1 MKHLEL
7 VRIKIEDFRGTKFLK
22 LQLDGKDTIVRGANG
37 TGKTTILDAYL
48 WCLTGK
54 DSQGRTDCE
63 IKRREAGE
71 TLPKVDA
78 SVTVVLRVD
87 GEVWTLKRTLHEKW
101 QKPRGTTEEQ
111 FKGNETLTEVNGVP
125 TSVTEYSQQVGALI
139 PYDRIITLAM
149 AGYFFTLPWQDMRT
163 QLIEM
168 TGVSREEIERAVVA
182 SDARFAKLTGKLT
195 GKTLEGYRREILAS
209 KRKTRTELE
218 GIQPR
223 IDQTEKLKPEEG
235 DKTTLLGERAKVEY
249 KLTKLRAS
257 ERSRL
262 DSYQA
267 HLDERKTLL
276 ARISDLELEQQQIV
290 RKAEEERANS
300 QKQIANSQDEQYT
313 AVVKELSTWEQS
325 LLRHQEDLNTIR
337 EGRDQAIQRL
347 DRINESVENLRLTY
361 SRTASEQYDGSEL
374 CPTCHQPLPEER
386 QEEARQRWHK
396 ERTAR
401 LERIARDGKE
411 SKALADS
418 QKADIA
424 RLTKRI
430 EEQEASV
437 QEATKQILALKSQ
450 RNKLESARQA
460 AEAVRQEQ
468 IAKLQAEPL
477 TLPARHEEI
486 ATEIKEA
493 QAKLEEL
500 AGRTEDEEDEA
511 TKAEIAKQEEAMAKI
526 QKQIDDCDR
535 RDELDKEIKRLHSV
549 GRNLAQ
555 TLADLEAME
564 QVITDYSQALV
575 QAYEGR
581 IGDLFPTLRFALFD
595 YTQAGDR
602 YETCIPLIGDAHYDT
617 ANTASR
623 INAGIELH
631 NALAQHLGLTA
642 PLIVDNRESV
652 TELTAHSGQVI
663 SLMVDPTAKELT
675 TASK

>member
-1 MKHLEL
+1 MKQIEL
-7 VRIKIEDFRGTKFLK
+7 TSIKIEDFRGTKSLE

-63 IKRREAGE
+63 IKRREEGE

-87 GEVWTLKRTLHEKW
+87 GEAWTLKRTLHEKW
-101 QKPRGTTEEQ
+101 QKPRGNTEEQ
-111 FKGNETLTEVNGVP
+111 FKGNETLAEVNGVP
-125 TSVTEYSQQVGALI
+125 MSVTEYSQQVGALI
-139 PYDRIITLAM
+139 PYDRIITLTM
-149 AGYFFTLPWQDMRT
+149 AGYFFTQPWQDMRT

-168 TGVSREEIERAVVA
+168 TGVSREEIEQAVVA
-182 SDARFAKLTGKLT
+182 SDARFAKLTDKLT

-209 KRKTRTELE
+209 KRKTRTELD

-235 DKTTLLGERAKVEY
+235 DKTALLGERAKVEY
-249 KLTKLRAS
+249 KLTKLRTS
-257 ERSRL
+257 ERSRI

-290 RKAEEERANS
+290 RKAEEERADKARKATS
-300 QKQIANSQDEQYT
+300 ETDEQYT
-313 AVVKELSTWEQS
+313 AVVKEIATWKQS
-325 LLRHQEDLNTIR
+325 LSRHQDDLNATKERRDNISDLYAR
-337 EGRDQAIQRL
+337 SLEGVD
-347 DRINESVENLRLTY
+347 SLRLAY
-361 SRTASEQYDGSEL
+361 SRTASEQYDGTEL

-396 ERTAR
+396 ERTER

-411 SKALADS
+411 SKELADS
-418 QKADIA
+418 QKEEIA
-424 RLTKRI
+424 RLVKRT
-430 EEQEASV
+430 EELETNI

-450 RNKLESARQA
+450 RDKLE
-460 AEAVRQEQ
+460 AERAKIQEQ
-468 IAKLQAEPL
+468 TAKSQPETLV
-477 TLPARHEEI
+477 LPARHEEI

-500 AGRTEDEEDEA
+500 VGRTEDEEDEA
-511 TKAEIAKQEEAMAKI
+511 TKAQIAKQEEEMAKI

-549 GRNLAQ
+549 GRDLAQ

-631 NALAQHLGLTA
+631 NALAKHLGLTA

>member
-1 MKHLEL
+1 MKQIEL
-7 VRIKIEDFRGTKFLK
+7 ISIKIEDFRGTKSLE

-63 IKRREAGE
+63 IKRREDGE

-78 SVTVVLRVD
+78 SVTVVLRAD
-87 GEVWTLKRTLHEKW
+87 GEAWTLKRTLHEKW

-125 TSVTEYSQQVGALI
+125 MSITEYSQQVGALI
-139 PYDRIITLAM
+139 PYDRIIALTM
-149 AGYFFTLPWQDMRT
+149 AGYFFTQPWQDMRT

-182 SDARFAKLTGKLT
+182 SDARFVKLMDKLT
-195 GKTLEGYRREILAS
+195 GKTLEGYRREILSS
-209 KRKTRTELE
+209 KRKTRTELD

-235 DKTTLLGERAKVEY
+235 DKTALLGERAKVEY
-249 KLTKLRAS
+249 QLTKLRAS

-267 HLDERKTLL
+267 HLNERKALL

-290 RKAEEERANS
+290 RKAEAERADKARKATS
-300 QKQIANSQDEQYT
+300 ETDEQYN
-313 AVVKELSTWEQS
+313 ALLKEIATWKQS
-325 LLRHQEDLNTIR
+325 LSRHQDDLDTIR
-337 EGRDQAIQRL
+337 DGRDQAIQRL
-347 DRINESVENLRLTY
+347 DRTNESVENLRLAYT
-361 SRTASEQYDGSEL
+361 RTASEQYDGTEL

-396 ERTAR
+396 ERTER

-411 SKALADS
+411 SKELADS

-424 RLTKRI
+424 LLVKRI
-430 EEQEASV
+430 EELEASI

-450 RNKLESARQA
+450 RDKLESARRE

-477 TLPARHEEI
+477 LLPNRYHDI

-500 AGRTEDEEDEA
+500 AGRTEEQEDEA
-511 TKAEIAKQEEAMAKI
+511 TKAQIAQQEEEMAKI
-526 QKQIDDCDR
+526 QKLIDDCDR
-535 RDELDKEIKRLHSV
+535 RDELDKEIKRLHEV
-549 GRNLAQ
+549 GRTLAQ

-631 NALAQHLGLTA
+631 NALAKHLGLTA

>member
-1 MKHLEL
+1 MKQIEL
-7 VRIKIEDFRGTKFLK
+7 TSIKIEDFRGTKSLE

-63 IKRREAGE
+63 IKRREDGE

-87 GEVWTLKRTLHEKW
+87 GEPWTLRRTLHEKW

-111 FKGNETLTEVNGVP
+111 FKGNETLAEVNGVP
-125 TSVTEYSQQVGALI
+125 MSVTEYSQQVGALI
-139 PYDRIITLAM
+139 PYDRIITLTM

-168 TGVSREEIERAVVA
+168 TGVSSEEIEQAVVA
-182 SDARFAKLTGKLT
+182 SDPRFAQLMDKLT

-209 KRKTRTELE
+209 KRKTRSELD

-235 DKTTLLGERAKVEY
+235 DKTALLGERAKVEY
-249 KLTKLRAS
+249 QLTKLRTS

-276 ARISDLELEQQQIV
+276 ARISDLELEQERIV
-290 RKAEEERANS
+290 RKAEEERANR
-300 QKQIANSQDEQYT
+300 QEQIANSQDEQYN
-313 AVVKELSTWEQS
+313 AVVKELATWEQS
-325 LLRHQEDLNTIR
+325 LSRHQDDLNATEERRDNIR
-337 EGRDQAIQRL
+337 DLYARSLEGVD
-347 DRINESVENLRLTY
+347 SLRLAY
-361 SRTASEQYDGSEL
+361 SRTATEQYDGTEL

-386 QEEARQRWHK
+386 QEEARQRWHQ

-418 QKADIA
+418 QKAEIA
-424 RLTKRI
+424 RLTKRT
-430 EEQEASV
+430 EELEASI

-450 RNKLESARQA
+450 RDKLE
-460 AEAVRQEQ
+460 AERAKIQEQ
-468 IAKLQAEPL
+468 TSDSQPEPL
-477 TLPARHEEI
+477 VLPARHEEI

-511 TKAEIAKQEEAMAKI
+511 TKAEIAKQEEEMAKI

-549 GRNLAQ
+549 GRDLAQ

-581 IGDLFPTLRFALFD
+581 IGDLFPTLRFALLD

-652 TELTAHSGQVI
+652 TDLTAHSGQVI

>member
-1 MKHLEL
+1 M
-7 VRIKIEDFRGTKFLK
+7 
-22 LQLDGKDTIVRGANG
+22 
-37 TGKTTILDAYL
+37 
-48 WCLTGK
+48 
-54 DSQGRTDCE
+54 
-63 IKRREAGE
+63 
-71 TLPKVDA
+71 
-78 SVTVVLRVD
+78 
-87 GEVWTLKRTLHEKW
+87 
-101 QKPRGTTEEQ
+101 
-111 FKGNETLTEVNGVP
+111 
-125 TSVTEYSQQVGALI
+125 
-139 PYDRIITLAM
+139 
-149 AGYFFTLPWQDMRT
+149 
-163 QLIEM
+163 
-168 TGVSREEIERAVVA
+168 
-182 SDARFAKLTGKLT
+182 
-195 GKTLEGYRREILAS
+195 
-209 KRKTRTELE
+209 
-218 GIQPR
+218 
-223 IDQTEKLKPEEG
+223 
-235 DKTTLLGERAKVEY
+235 
-249 KLTKLRAS
+249 
-257 ERSRL
+257 
-262 DSYQA
+262 
-267 HLDERKTLL
+267 
-276 ARISDLELEQQQIV
+276 
-290 RKAEEERANS
+290 
-300 QKQIANSQDEQYT
+300 
-313 AVVKELSTWEQS
+313 
-325 LLRHQEDLNTIR
+325 
-337 EGRDQAIQRL
+337 
-347 DRINESVENLRLTY
+347 ENLRLAY
-361 SRTASEQYDGSEL
+361 SRTASEQYDGTEL

-396 ERTAR
+396 ERTER

-411 SKALADS
+411 SKELADS

-430 EEQEASV
+430 EEQEESV

-450 RNKLESARQA
+450 RNKLE
-460 AEAVRQEQ
+460 AERAKIQEQ
-468 IAKLQAEPL
+468 TAKSQPEPL
-477 TLPARHEEI
+477 VLPARHEEI

-500 AGRTEDEEDEA
+500 AGRTEEQEDEA
-511 TKAEIAKQEEAMAKI
+511 TKAQIAKQEDEMAKI

-549 GRNLAQ
+549 GRDLAQ

>member
-1 MKHLEL
+1 MKQIEL
-7 VRIKIEDFRGTKFLK
+7 TSIKIEDFRGTKSLE

-63 IKRREAGE
+63 IKRRKDGD

-87 GEVWTLKRTLHEKW
+87 GEAWTLRRTLHEKW

-125 TSVTEYSQQVGALI
+125 MSVTEYSQQVGALI
-139 PYDRIITLAM
+139 PYDRIITLTM

-168 TGVSREEIERAVVA
+168 TGVSSEEIEQAVVA
-182 SDARFAKLTGKLT
+182 SDARFEQLTDKLT

-209 KRKTRTELE
+209 KRKTRTELD

-235 DKTTLLGERAKVEY
+235 DKTALLGERAKVEY

-267 HLDERKTLL
+267 HLDERKRLL

-290 RKAEEERANS
+290 RKAEEERADKARKATS
-300 QKQIANSQDEQYT
+300 ETDEQYN
-313 AVVKELSTWEQS
+313 AVVKEIATWKQS
-325 LLRHQEDLNTIR
+325 LSRHQDDLNTIR

-347 DRINESVENLRLTY
+347 DRINESVENLRLAY
-361 SRTASEQYDGSEL
+361 SRTASEQYDGTEL
-374 CPTCHQPLPEER
+374 CPTCHQTLPEER

-396 ERTAR
+396 ERTER

-411 SKALADS
+411 SKELADS

-424 RLTKRI
+424 RLVKRI
-430 EEQEASV
+430 EELETSV

-450 RNKLESARQA
+450 RDKLE
-460 AEAVRQEQ
+460 AERAKIQEQ
-468 IAKLQAEPL
+468 TAKSQPEPL
-477 TLPARHEEI
+477 VLPARHEEI

-511 TKAEIAKQEEAMAKI
+511 TKAEIAKQEEEMAKI

-549 GRNLAQ
+549 GRDLAQ

-631 NALAQHLGLTA
+631 NAIAQHLGLTA

>member
-1 MKHLEL
+1 MKQIEL
-7 VRIKIEDFRGTKFLK
+7 TSIKLEDFRGTKSLE
-22 LQLDGKDTIVRGANG
+22 LQLDGKDTTVRGANG

-63 IKRREAGE
+63 IKRREEGE

-87 GEVWTLKRTLHEKW
+87 GEAWTLKRTLHEKW
-101 QKPRGTTEEQ
+101 QKPRGATEEQ

-139 PYDRIITLAM
+139 PYDRIITLTM
-149 AGYFFTLPWQDMRT
+149 AGYFFTQPWQDMRT

-168 TGVSREEIERAVVA
+168 TGVSREEIEQAVVA
-182 SDARFAKLTGKLT
+182 SDARFAKLLDKLT
-195 GKTLEGYRREILAS
+195 GKTFEGYRREILAS

-223 IDQTEKLKPEEG
+223 IDQTEKLKPEER
-235 DKTTLLGERAKVEY
+235 DKTALLGERAKVEY
-249 KLTKLRAS
+249 QLTKLRAS

-267 HLDERKTLL
+267 HLDERKRLL

-290 RKAEEERANS
+290 RKAEAERANS
-300 QKQIANSQDEQYT
+300 QKQIANSQDEQYN
-313 AVVKELSTWEQS
+313 ALLKEISKWKQS
-325 LLRHQEDLNTIR
+325 LLRNQDDLSATK
-337 EGRDQAIQRL
+337 EEQAQASQRL
-347 DRINESVENLRLTY
+347 DRINESVENLRLAYT
-361 SRTASEQYDGSEL
+361 RTASEQYDGTEL

-386 QEEARQRWHK
+386 QEEARQRWHQ

-418 QKADIA
+418 QKAEIA
-424 RLTKRI
+424 RLHKRI
-430 EEQEASV
+430 EELDANV
-437 QEATKQILALKSQ
+437 QEATKQVLAHDSQ
-450 RNKLESARQA
+450 RKKLESARQE

-477 TLPARHEEI
+477 LLPNRYHDI
-486 ATEIKEA
+486 DGEIKET

-500 AGRTEDEEDEA
+500 AGRTEEQEDEA
-511 TKAEIAKQEEAMAKI
+511 TKAEIAQQEEEMTKI

-549 GRNLAQ
+549 GRDLAQ
-555 TLADLEAME
+555 TLANLEAME

-581 IGDLFPTLRFALFD
+581 IGELFPTLRFALFD

-663 SLMVDPTAKELT
+663 SLMVDPTAKEL
-675 TASK
+675 AVSH

>member
-1 MKHLEL
+1 MKQIEL
-7 VRIKIEDFRGTKFLK
+7 TSIKLEDFRGTKSLE

-63 IKRREAGE
+63 IKRREDGE

-87 GEVWTLKRTLHEKW
+87 GEAWTLKRTLHEKW

-125 TSVTEYSQQVGALI
+125 TSVTEYSQQVGALM
-139 PYDRIITLAM
+139 PYDRIITLTM
-149 AGYFFTLPWQDMRT
+149 AGYFFTQPWQDMRT

-209 KRKTRTELE
+209 KRKTRTELD

-235 DKTTLLGERAKVEY
+235 DKTALLGERAKVEY

-313 AVVKELSTWEQS
+313 AVVKELATWEQS
-325 LLRHQEDLNTIR
+325 LSRHQDDLKATKERRDNISDLYAR
-337 EGRDQAIQRL
+337 SLEGVD
-347 DRINESVENLRLTY
+347 SLRLAY
-361 SRTASEQYDGSEL
+361 SRTATEQYDGTEL

-396 ERTAR
+396 ERTER

-411 SKALADS
+411 SKELADN
-418 QKADIA
+418 QKAEIA
-424 RLTKRI
+424 RLTKRT
-430 EEQEASV
+430 EELETDI
-437 QEATKQILALKSQ
+437 QEATKQVLALKSQ
-450 RNKLESARQA
+450 RDKLE
-460 AEAVRQEQ
+460 AERAKIQEQ
-468 IAKLQAEPL
+468 TSDSQPEPL
-477 TLPARHEEI
+477 VLPARHEEI

-511 TKAEIAKQEEAMAKI
+511 TKAEIAKQEEEMTKI

-549 GRNLAQ
+549 GRDLAQ

-675 TASK
+675 IATE

>member
-1 MKHLEL
+1 MKQIEL
-7 VRIKIEDFRGTKFLK
+7 TSIKLEDFRGTKSLE
-22 LQLDGKDTIVRGANG
+22 LQLDGKDTTVRGANG

-63 IKRREAGE
+63 IKRREEGE

-87 GEVWTLKRTLHEKW
+87 GEAWTLKRTLHEKW
-101 QKPRGTTEEQ
+101 QKPRGATEEQ

-139 PYDRIITLAM
+139 PYDRIITLTM
-149 AGYFFTLPWQDMRT
+149 AGYFFTQPWQDMRT

-168 TGVSREEIERAVVA
+168 TGVSREEIEQAVEA
-182 SDARFAKLTGKLT
+182 SDARFAKLLDKLT

-223 IDQTEKLKPEEG
+223 IDQTEKLKPEER
-235 DKTTLLGERAKVEY
+235 DKTALLGERAKVEY
-249 KLTKLRAS
+249 QLTKLRAS

-267 HLDERKTLL
+267 HLDERKRLL

-290 RKAEEERANS
+290 RKAEAERANS
-300 QKQIANSQDEQYT
+300 QKQIANSQDEQYN
-313 AVVKELSTWEQS
+313 ALLKEISKWKQS
-325 LLRHQEDLNTIR
+325 LLRNQDDLSATK
-337 EGRDQAIQRL
+337 EEQAQASQRL
-347 DRINESVENLRLTY
+347 DRINESVENLRLAYT
-361 SRTASEQYDGSEL
+361 RTASEQYDGTEL

-386 QEEARQRWHK
+386 QEEARQRWHQ

-418 QKADIA
+418 QKAEIA
-424 RLTKRI
+424 RLHKRI
-430 EEQEASV
+430 EELDANV
-437 QEATKQILALKSQ
+437 QEATKQVLAHDSQ
-450 RNKLESARQA
+450 RKKLESARQE

-477 TLPARHEEI
+477 LLPNRYHDI
-486 ATEIKEA
+486 DGEIKET

-500 AGRTEDEEDEA
+500 AGRTEEQEDEA
-511 TKAEIAKQEEAMAKI
+511 TKAEIAKQEEEMTKI
-526 QKQIDDCDR
+526 QKQIDNCDR

-549 GRNLAQ
+549 GRDLAQ

-581 IGDLFPTLRFALFD
+581 IGELFPTLRFALFD

-675 TASK
+675 IASE

>member
-1 MKHLEL
+1 MKQIEL
-7 VRIKIEDFRGTKFLK
+7 TSIKIEDFRGTKSLE

-63 IKRREAGE
+63 IKRREDGD

-87 GEVWTLKRTLHEKW
+87 GEPWTLRRTLHEKW

-125 TSVTEYSQQVGALI
+125 MSVTEYSQQVGALI
-139 PYDRIITLAM
+139 PYDRIITLTM
-149 AGYFFTLPWQDMRT
+149 AGYFFTLPWQEMRT

-168 TGVSREEIERAVVA
+168 TGVSSEEIEQAVVA
-182 SDARFAKLTGKLT
+182 SDPRFAKLTDKLT

-209 KRKTRTELE
+209 KRKIRTELD

-235 DKTTLLGERAKVEY
+235 DKTALLGERAKVEY

-262 DSYQA
+262 DGYQA
-267 HLDERKTLL
+267 HLDERKRLL

-290 RKAEEERANS
+290 RKAEEERADKARKATS
-300 QKQIANSQDEQYT
+300 ETDEQYT
-313 AVVKELSTWEQS
+313 AVVKEIATWKQS
-325 LLRHQEDLNTIR
+325 LSRHQDDLNATKERRDNISDLYAR
-337 EGRDQAIQRL
+337 SLEGVD
-347 DRINESVENLRLTY
+347 SLRLAY
-361 SRTASEQYDGSEL
+361 SRTATEQYDGTEL

-386 QEEARQRWHK
+386 QEEARQRWCK
-396 ERTAR
+396 ERTER

-411 SKALADS
+411 SKELADS
-418 QKADIA
+418 QKAEIA
-424 RLTKRI
+424 RLTKRT
-430 EEQEASV
+430 EELETRV
-437 QEATKQILALKSQ
+437 QEATKQVLALKSQ
-450 RNKLESARQA
+450 RDKLE
-460 AEAVRQEQ
+460 AERAKIQEQ
-468 IAKLQAEPL
+468 TADSQPEPL
-477 TLPARHEEI
+477 ILPARHEEI

-549 GRNLAQ
+549 GRDLAQ

-631 NALAQHLGLTA
+631 NAIAQHLGLTA

>member
-276 ARISDLELEQQQIV
+276 ARISDLELEQLQIV

-361 SRTASEQYDGSEL
+361 SRTASEQYDGTEL

>member
-1 MKHLEL
+1 MKQIEL
-7 VRIKIEDFRGTKFLK
+7 TSIKIEDFRGTKSLE

-48 WCLTGK
+48 WCLTGN

-63 IKRREAGE
+63 IKRREDGE

-87 GEVWTLKRTLHEKW
+87 GEPWTLKRTLHEKW

-111 FKGNETLTEVNGVP
+111 FKGNETLAEVNGVP
-125 TSVTEYSQQVGALI
+125 MSVTEYSQQVGALI
-139 PYDRIITLAM
+139 PYDRIITLTM
-149 AGYFFTLPWQDMRT
+149 AGYFFTLPWQEMRT

-168 TGVSREEIERAVVA
+168 TGVSSEEIEQAVVA
-182 SDARFAKLTGKLT
+182 SDPRFAQLTDKLT

-209 KRKTRTELE
+209 KRKTRTELD

-235 DKTTLLGERAKVEY
+235 DKTALLGERAKVEY

-267 HLDERKTLL
+267 HLDERKRLL

-290 RKAEEERANS
+290 RKAEEERANKARKATS
-300 QKQIANSQDEQYT
+300 ETDEQYN
-313 AVVKELSTWEQS
+313 AVVKEIATWKQS
-325 LLRHQEDLNTIR
+325 LSRYQDDLNATK
-337 EGRDQAIQRL
+337 EGRVQAIQRL
-347 DRINESVENLRLTY
+347 DRVNENVDSLRLAY
-361 SRTASEQYDGSEL
+361 SRTATEQYDGTEL
-374 CPTCHQPLPEER
+374 CPTCHQTLPEER

-396 ERTAR
+396 ERTER

-411 SKALADS
+411 SKELADS
-418 QKADIA
+418 QKAEIA
-424 RLTKRI
+424 RLSKRT
-430 EEQEASV
+430 EELETSV

-450 RNKLESARQA
+450 RDKLE
-460 AEAVRQEQ
+460 AERAKIQEQ
-468 IAKLQAEPL
+468 TAKSQPEPL
-477 TLPARHEEI
+477 VLPARHEEI

-500 AGRTEDEEDEA
+500 AGRTEEQEDEA
-511 TKAEIAKQEEAMAKI
+511 TKAQIAKQEEEMAKI

-535 RDELDKEIKRLHSV
+535 RNELDKEIKRLHSV
-549 GRNLAQ
+549 GRDLAQ
-555 TLADLEAME
+555 TLANLEAME

-631 NALAQHLGLTA
+631 NAIAQHLGLTA

>member
-1 MKHLEL
+1 MKQIEL
-7 VRIKIEDFRGTKFLK
+7 TSIKLEDFRGTQSLE
-22 LQLDGKDTIVRGANG
+22 LTLDGKDTIVRGANG

-87 GEVWTLKRTLHEKW
+87 GEAWTLQRTLHEKW

-111 FKGNETLTEVNGVP
+111 FKGNETLAEVNGVP
-125 TSVTEYSQQVGALI
+125 MSVTEYSQQVGALI
-139 PYDRIITLAM
+139 PYDRIITLTM

-168 TGVSREEIERAVVA
+168 TGVSSEEIEQAVVA
-182 SDARFAKLTGKLT
+182 SDPRFAQLMDKLT

-209 KRKTRTELE
+209 KRKTRSELD

-235 DKTTLLGERAKVEY
+235 DKTALLGERAKVEY
-249 KLTKLRAS
+249 QLTKLRTS

-290 RKAEEERANS
+290 HKAEEERADKARKATS
-300 QKQIANSQDEQYT
+300 ETDEQYN
-313 AVVKELSTWEQS
+313 ALLKEIATWKQS
-325 LLRHQEDLNTIR
+325 LSRHQDDLNATKERRDNISNLYTR
-337 EGRDQAIQRL
+337 SIEGVD
-347 DRINESVENLRLTY
+347 SLRLAY
-361 SRTASEQYDGSEL
+361 ARTASEQYDGTEL

-386 QEEARQRWHK
+386 QEEARQRWHQ
-396 ERTAR
+396 ERTER
-401 LERIARDGKE
+401 LERIARDGIE
-411 SKALADS
+411 SKELADS
-418 QKADIA
+418 QEAEIA
-424 RLTKRI
+424 RLTKRT
-430 EEQEASV
+430 EELEASI

-450 RNKLESARQA
+450 RDKLE
-460 AEAVRQEQ
+460 AERAKIQEQ
-468 IAKLQAEPL
+468 TSDSQPEPL
-477 TLPARHEEI
+477 VLPARHEEI

-511 TKAEIAKQEEAMAKI
+511 TKAEIAKQEEEMAKI

-549 GRNLAQ
+549 GRDLAQ

-581 IGDLFPTLRFALFD
+581 IGDLFPTLRFALLD

-652 TELTAHSGQVI
+652 TDLTAHSGQVI

>member
-1 MKHLEL
+1 MKQIEL
-7 VRIKIEDFRGTKFLK
+7 TSIKIEDFRGTKSLE

-63 IKRREAGE
+63 IKRREEGE

-78 SVTVVLRVD
+78 SVTVVLRAD
-87 GEVWTLKRTLHEKW
+87 GEAWTLKRTLHEKW

-125 TSVTEYSQQVGALI
+125 MSVTEYSQQVGALI
-139 PYDRIITLAM
+139 PYDRIITLTM
-149 AGYFFTLPWQDMRT
+149 AGYFFTLPWQEMRT

-168 TGVSREEIERAVVA
+168 TGVSSEEIEQAVVA
-182 SDARFAKLTGKLT
+182 SDARFAKLTDKLT

-209 KRKTRTELE
+209 KRKTRTELD

-235 DKTTLLGERAKVEY
+235 DKTALLGERAKVEY

-257 ERSRL
+257 ERSRI

-267 HLDERKTLL
+267 HLDERKRLL

-290 RKAEEERANS
+290 RKAEEERADKARKETS
-300 QKQIANSQDEQYT
+300 ETDEQYN
-313 AVVKELSTWEQS
+313 AVVKEIATWKQS
-325 LLRHQEDLNTIR
+325 LSRHQDDLNATKERRDNISDLYAR
-337 EGRDQAIQRL
+337 SLEGVD
-347 DRINESVENLRLTY
+347 SLRLAY
-361 SRTASEQYDGSEL
+361 SRTASEQYDGTEL

-396 ERTAR
+396 ERTER

-411 SKALADS
+411 SKELADS
-418 QKADIA
+418 QRAEIA
-424 RLTKRI
+424 RLTKRT
-430 EEQEASV
+430 EELETSV

-450 RNKLESARQA
+450 RDKLE
-460 AEAVRQEQ
+460 AERAKIQEQ
-468 IAKLQAEPL
+468 TAKSEEAPL
-477 TLPARHEEI
+477 VLPARHEEI

-500 AGRTEDEEDEA
+500 AGRTEEQEDEA
-511 TKAEIAKQEEAMAKI
+511 TKAQIAKQEDEMAKI

-549 GRNLAQ
+549 GRDLAQ

-675 TASK
+675 IAEK

>member
-125 TSVTEYSQQVGALI
+125 MSVTEYSQQVGALI
-139 PYDRIITLAM
+139 PYDRIITLTM
-149 AGYFFTLPWQDMRT
+149 AGYFFTQPWQDMRT

-182 SDARFAKLTGKLT
+182 SDPRFAQLTDKLT

-209 KRKTRTELE
+209 KRKTRTELD

-235 DKTTLLGERAKVEY
+235 DKTALLGERAKVEY

-267 HLDERKTLL
+267 HLDERKRLL

-300 QKQIANSQDEQYT
+300 QKQIANSQDEQYN
-313 AVVKELSTWEQS
+313 AVVKEIATWKQS
-325 LLRHQEDLNTIR
+325 LSRHQDDLNTIR

-347 DRINESVENLRLTY
+347 DRINESVENLRLAY
-361 SRTASEQYDGSEL
+361 SRTASEQYDGTEL

-396 ERTAR
+396 ERTER

-411 SKALADS
+411 SKELADS

-430 EEQEASV
+430 EEQEESV

-450 RNKLESARQA
+450 RNKLE
-460 AEAVRQEQ
+460 AERAKIQEQ
-468 IAKLQAEPL
+468 TAKSQPEPL
-477 TLPARHEEI
+477 VLPARHEEI

-500 AGRTEDEEDEA
+500 AGRTEEQEDEA
-511 TKAEIAKQEEAMAKI
+511 TKAQIAKQEDEMAKI

-549 GRNLAQ
+549 GRDLAQ

>member
-1 MKHLEL
+1 MKQIEL
-7 VRIKIEDFRGTKFLK
+7 TSIKIEDFRGTKSLE

-63 IKRREAGE
+63 IKRREDGE

-87 GEVWTLKRTLHEKW
+87 GEAWTLKRTLHEKW

-125 TSVTEYSQQVGALI
+125 MSVTEYSQQVGALI
-139 PYDRIITLAM
+139 PYDRIITLTM
-149 AGYFFTLPWQDMRT
+149 AGYFFTLPWQEMRT

-168 TGVSREEIERAVVA
+168 TGVSSEEIEQAVVA
-182 SDARFAKLTGKLT
+182 SDARFEQLTDKLT

-209 KRKTRTELE
+209 KRKTRTELD

-235 DKTTLLGERAKVEY
+235 DKTALLGERAKVEY

-267 HLDERKTLL
+267 HLDERKRLL

-300 QKQIANSQDEQYT
+300 QKQIANSQDEQYN
-313 AVVKELSTWEQS
+313 AVVKEIATWKQS
-325 LLRHQEDLNTIR
+325 LSRHQDDLNTIR

-347 DRINESVENLRLTY
+347 DRINESVENLRLAY
-361 SRTASEQYDGSEL
+361 SRTASEQYDGTEL
-374 CPTCHQPLPEER
+374 CPTCHQTLPEER

-396 ERTAR
+396 ERTER

-411 SKALADS
+411 SKELADS

-424 RLTKRI
+424 RLVKRI
-430 EEQEASV
+430 EELETSV

-450 RNKLESARQA
+450 RDKLE
-460 AEAVRQEQ
+460 AERAKIQEQ
-468 IAKLQAEPL
+468 TAKSQPEPL
-477 TLPARHEEI
+477 VLPARHEEI

-511 TKAEIAKQEEAMAKI
+511 TKAEIAKQEEEMAKI

-549 GRNLAQ
+549 GRDLAQ

-631 NALAQHLGLTA
+631 NAIAQHLGLTA

>member
-1 MKHLEL
+1 MKQIEL
-7 VRIKIEDFRGTKFLK
+7 TSIKLEDFRGTKSLE
-22 LQLDGKDTIVRGANG
+22 LQLDGKDTTVRGANG

-63 IKRREAGE
+63 IKRREEGE

-87 GEVWTLKRTLHEKW
+87 GEPWTLKRTLHEKW

-139 PYDRIITLAM
+139 PYDRIITLTM

-182 SDARFAKLTGKLT
+182 SDERIAKLLDKLT

-267 HLDERKTLL
+267 HLDERKRLL

-290 RKAEEERANS
+290 RKAEEERADS
-300 QKQIANSQDEQYT
+300 QKQRANNQDEQYT

-347 DRINESVENLRLTY
+347 DRINESVENLRLAYT
-361 SRTASEQYDGSEL
+361 RTASEQYDGTEL

-386 QEEARQRWHK
+386 QEEARQRWHQ

-418 QKADIA
+418 QKAEIA

-430 EEQEASV
+430 EELDANV
-437 QEATKQILALKSQ
+437 QEATKQVLAHDSQ
-450 RNKLESARQA
+450 RKKLESARQA

-477 TLPARHEEI
+477 LLPNRYYDI
-486 ATEIKEA
+486 DGEIKEVR
-493 QAKLEEL
+493 AKLEEL
-500 AGRTEDEEDEA
+500 AGRTEEQEDEA
-511 TKAEIAKQEEAMAKI
+511 TKAEIAKQEEAMSRI
-526 QKQIDDCDR
+526 QKLIDDCDR

-549 GRNLAQ
+549 GRDLAQ

-675 TASK
+675 IAEK

>member
-1 MKHLEL
+1 MKQIEL
-7 VRIKIEDFRGTKFLK
+7 TSIKIEDFRGTKSLE
-22 LQLDGKDTIVRGANG
+22 LQLDGNDTIVRGANG

-63 IKRREAGE
+63 IKRREEGE

-78 SVTVVLRVD
+78 SVTVVLRAD
-87 GEVWTLKRTLHEKW
+87 GEAWTLRRTLHEKW

-111 FKGNETLTEVNGVP
+111 FKGNETLAEVNGVP
-125 TSVTEYSQQVGALI
+125 MSVTEYSQQVGALI
-139 PYDRIITLAM
+139 PYDRIITLTM
-149 AGYFFTLPWQDMRT
+149 AGYFFTLPWQEMRT

-168 TGVSREEIERAVVA
+168 TGVSSEEIEQAVVA
-182 SDARFAKLTGKLT
+182 SDPRFAQLTDKLT

-209 KRKTRTELE
+209 KRKTRTELD

-235 DKTTLLGERAKVEY
+235 DKTALLGERAKVEY

-290 RKAEEERANS
+290 RKAEEERADKARKATS
-300 QKQIANSQDEQYT
+300 ETDEQYT
-313 AVVKELSTWEQS
+313 AVVKEIATWKQS
-325 LLRHQEDLNTIR
+325 LSRHQDDLNATKERRDNISDLYAR
-337 EGRDQAIQRL
+337 SLEGVD
-347 DRINESVENLRLTY
+347 SLRLAY
-361 SRTASEQYDGSEL
+361 SRTASEQYDGTEL

-386 QEEARQRWHK
+386 QEEARQRWHQ
-396 ERTAR
+396 ERTER

-411 SKALADS
+411 SKELADS
-418 QKADIA
+418 QKAEIA
-424 RLTKRI
+424 RLTKRT
-430 EEQEASV
+430 EELETSV

-450 RNKLESARQA
+450 RDKLE
-460 AEAVRQEQ
+460 AERAKIQEQ
-468 IAKLQAEPL
+468 TAKSQPEPL
-477 TLPARHEEI
+477 VLPARHEEI

-493 QAKLEEL
+493 QAKLEAL
-500 AGRTEDEEDEA
+500 AGRTEEQEDEA
-511 TKAEIAKQEEAMAKI
+511 TKAEIAKQEEEMAKI

-549 GRNLAQ
+549 GRDLAQ

-581 IGDLFPTLRFALFD
+581 IGDIFPTLRFALFD

-602 YETCIPLIGDAHYDT
+602 YETCIPLVGGAHYDT

>member
-1 MKHLEL
+1 MKQIEL
-7 VRIKIEDFRGTKFLK
+7 TSIKLEDFRGTKSLE
-22 LQLDGKDTIVRGANG
+22 LTLDGKDTIVRGANG

-63 IKRREAGE
+63 IKRREEGE

-87 GEVWTLKRTLHEKW
+87 GEPWTLRRTLHEKW

-139 PYDRIITLAM
+139 PYDRIITLTM
-149 AGYFFTLPWQDMRT
+149 AGYFFTQPWQDMRT

-182 SDARFAKLTGKLT
+182 SDARFAQLLDKLT
-195 GKTLEGYRREILAS
+195 GKTLDGYRREILAS

-235 DKTTLLGERAKVEY
+235 DKTALLGERAKVEY

-276 ARISDLELEQQQIV
+276 AHISDLELEQRQIV
-290 RKAEEERANS
+290 RQAEEERANR
-300 QKQIANSQDEQYT
+300 QEQIANSQDEQYN
-313 AVVKELSTWEQS
+313 AVVKELATWEQS

-337 EGRDQAIQRL
+337 ERREQAIQRL

-361 SRTASEQYDGSEL
+361 SRTASEQYDGTEL

-424 RLTKRI
+424 RLAKRT
-430 EEQEASV
+430 EELEASV
-437 QEATKQILALKSQ
+437 QEATKQVLALKSQ
-450 RNKLESARQA
+450 LNKLESARQA

-477 TLPARHEEI
+477 LLPNRYHDI
-486 ATEIKEA
+486 DGEIKEVR
-493 QAKLEEL
+493 AKLEEL
-500 AGRTEDEEDEA
+500 AGRTEEQEDEV
-511 TKAEIAKQEEAMAKI
+511 TKAEIAKQEEEMTKI

-549 GRNLAQ
+549 GRDLAQ
-555 TLADLEAME
+555 TLADLESME
-564 QVITDYSQALV
+564 QVITDYSQAVV

-663 SLMVDPTAKELT
+663 SLMVDPTAKEL
-675 TASK
+675 AVSH

>member
-1 MKHLEL
+1 MKQIEL
-7 VRIKIEDFRGTKFLK
+7 TSIKLEDFRGMKSLELT
-22 LQLDGKDTIVRGANG
+22 LDGKDTIVRGANG

-63 IKRREAGE
+63 IKRREEGE

-87 GEVWTLKRTLHEKW
+87 GEPWTLRRTLHEKW
-101 QKPRGTTEEQ
+101 QKPRGATEEQ

-139 PYDRIITLAM
+139 PYDRIITLTM
-149 AGYFFTLPWQDMRT
+149 AGYFFTQPWQDMRT

-168 TGVSREEIERAVVA
+168 TGVSREEIERTVVA
-182 SDARFAKLTGKLT
+182 SDARFAQLLDKLT
-195 GKTLEGYRREILAS
+195 GKTLDGYRREILAS

-235 DKTTLLGERAKVEY
+235 DKTALLGERAKVEY
-249 KLTKLRAS
+249 QLTKLRAS

-290 RKAEEERANS
+290 RRAETERANS

-313 AVVKELSTWEQS
+313 AVVKEIATWKQS
-325 LLRHQEDLNTIR
+325 LSRYQDDLNTTK
-337 EGRDQAIQRL
+337 EGRAQAIQRL
-347 DRINESVENLRLTY
+347 DRINENVENLRLAY
-361 SRTASEQYDGSEL
+361 SRTATEQYDGTEL

-386 QEEARQRWHK
+386 QEEARQRWHQ
-396 ERTAR
+396 ERTER

-418 QKADIA
+418 QKAEIT
-424 RLTKRI
+424 RLTKRT
-430 EEQEASV
+430 EELEASV
-437 QEATKQILALKSQ
+437 QEATKQVLALKSQ
-450 RNKLESARQA
+450 RNKLESARRA

-500 AGRTEDEEDEA
+500 AGRTEEQEDEV
-511 TKAEIAKQEEAMAKI
+511 TKAEIAKQEEEMAKI

-535 RDELDKEIKRLHSV
+535 RDELDKEIKRLHKV
-549 GRNLAQ
+549 GRDLAQ

-675 TASK
+675 IAEK

>member
-125 TSVTEYSQQVGALI
+125 MSVTEYSQQVGALI
-139 PYDRIITLAM
+139 PYDRIITLTM
-149 AGYFFTLPWQDMRT
+149 AGYFFTQPWQDMRT

-182 SDARFAKLTGKLT
+182 SDPRFAQLTDKLT

-209 KRKTRTELE
+209 KRKTRTELD

-235 DKTTLLGERAKVEY
+235 DKTALLGERAKVEY

-267 HLDERKTLL
+267 HLDERKRLL

-300 QKQIANSQDEQYT
+300 QKQIANSQDEQYN
-313 AVVKELSTWEQS
+313 AVVKEIATWKQS
-325 LLRHQEDLNTIR
+325 LSHHQDDLNTIR

-347 DRINESVENLRLTY
+347 DRINESVENLRLAY
-361 SRTASEQYDGSEL
+361 SRTASEQYDGTEL

-396 ERTAR
+396 ERTER

-411 SKALADS
+411 SKELADS

-430 EEQEASV
+430 EEQEESV

-450 RNKLESARQA
+450 RNKLE
-460 AEAVRQEQ
+460 AERAKIQEQ
-468 IAKLQAEPL
+468 TAKSQPEPL
-477 TLPARHEEI
+477 VLPARHEEI

-500 AGRTEDEEDEA
+500 AGRTEEQEDEA
-511 TKAEIAKQEEAMAKI
+511 TKAQIAKQEDEMAKI

-549 GRNLAQ
+549 GRDLAQ

>member
-1 MKHLEL
+1 MKQIEL
-7 VRIKIEDFRGTKFLK
+7 TSIKIEDFRGTKSLE

-63 IKRREAGE
+63 IKRREDGE

-78 SVTVVLRVD
+78 SVTIVLRVD
-87 GEVWTLKRTLHEKW
+87 GKAWTLKRTLHEKW
-101 QKPRGTTEEQ
+101 QKPRGATEEQ

-125 TSVTEYSQQVGALI
+125 MSVTEYSQQVGALI
-139 PYDRIITLAM
+139 PYDRIITLTM

-182 SDARFAKLTGKLT
+182 SDARFAKLMDKLT
-195 GKTLEGYRREILAS
+195 GKTLDGYRREILAS

-235 DKTTLLGERAKVEY
+235 DKTALLGERAKVEY
-249 KLTKLRAS
+249 QLTKLRAS

-267 HLDERKTLL
+267 HLDERKALL
-276 ARISDLELEQQQIV
+276 AHISDLELEQQQIV
-290 RKAEEERANS
+290 RRAEAERADKTRKATS
-300 QKQIANSQDEQYT
+300 ETDEQYNT
-313 AVVKELSTWEQS
+313 LLQEIATWKQS
-325 LLRHQEDLNTIR
+325 LSRHQDDLDTIR
-337 EGRDQAIQRL
+337 GGRDQAIQRL
-347 DRINESVENLRLTY
+347 DRINESVESLRLAYT
-361 SRTASEQYDGSEL
+361 RTASEQYDGTEL

-396 ERTAR
+396 ERTER

-411 SKALADS
+411 SKELADS
-418 QKADIA
+418 QKAEIT
-424 RLTKRI
+424 LLVKRI

-450 RNKLESARQA
+450 RDKLE
-460 AEAVRQEQ
+460 AERAKIQEQ
-468 IAKLQAEPL
+468 TAKSQPETLV
-477 TLPARHEEI
+477 LPARHEEI

-493 QAKLEEL
+493 QAKLEAL
-500 AGRTEDEEDEA
+500 AGRTEEQEDEV
-511 TKAEIAKQEEAMAKI
+511 TKAEIAKQEEEMAKI

-549 GRNLAQ
+549 GRDLAQ

-631 NALAQHLGLTA
+631 NALAKHLGLTA

>member
-1 MKHLEL
+1 MKQIEL
-7 VRIKIEDFRGTKFLK
+7 TSIKIEDFRGTKSLE

-63 IKRREAGE
+63 IKRREEGE

-87 GEVWTLKRTLHEKW
+87 GEAWTLKRTLHEKW
-101 QKPRGTTEEQ
+101 QKPRGNTEEQ
-111 FKGNETLTEVNGVP
+111 FKGNETLAEVNGVP
-125 TSVTEYSQQVGALI
+125 MSVTEYSQQVGALI
-139 PYDRIITLAM
+139 PYDRIITLTM
-149 AGYFFTLPWQDMRT
+149 AGYFFTLPWQEMRP

-168 TGVSREEIERAVVA
+168 TGVSSEEIEQAVVA
-182 SDARFAKLTGKLT
+182 SDPRFAKLMDKLT
-195 GKTLEGYRREILAS
+195 GKMLEGYRREILAS
-209 KRKTRTELE
+209 KRKTRTELD

-235 DKTTLLGERAKVEY
+235 DKTALLGERAQVEY

-262 DSYQA
+262 DRYQA
-267 HLDERKTLL
+267 HLDERKRLL

-290 RKAEEERANS
+290 RKAEEERADKARKATS
-300 QKQIANSQDEQYT
+300 ETDEQYN
-313 AVVKELSTWEQS
+313 AVVNATK
-325 LLRHQEDLNTIR
+325 
-337 EGRDQAIQRL
+337 EGRGQAIQRL

-361 SRTASEQYDGSEL
+361 SRTATEQYDGTEL

-386 QEEARQRWHK
+386 QEEARQRWCK
-396 ERTAR
+396 ERTER

-411 SKALADS
+411 SKELADS
-418 QKADIA
+418 QKAEIA
-424 RLTKRI
+424 RLTKRT
-430 EEQEASV
+430 EELEASV

-450 RNKLESARQA
+450 RDKLE
-460 AEAVRQEQ
+460 AERAKIQEQ
-468 IAKLQAEPL
+468 TAKSQPEPL
-477 TLPARHEEI
+477 VLPARHEEI

-500 AGRTEDEEDEA
+500 AGRTEEQEDEA
-511 TKAEIAKQEEAMAKI
+511 TKAQIAKQEDEMAKI

-549 GRNLAQ
+549 GRDLAQ

-675 TASK
+675 TAPE

>member
-1 MKHLEL
+1 MKQIEL
-7 VRIKIEDFRGTKFLK
+7 TSIKIEDFRGTKSLE

-63 IKRREAGE
+63 IKRREEGE

-87 GEVWTLKRTLHEKW
+87 GEPWTLKRTLHEKW

-139 PYDRIITLAM
+139 PYDRIITLTM
-149 AGYFFTLPWQDMRT
+149 AGYFFTQPWQDMRT

-168 TGVSREEIERAVVA
+168 TGVSREEIEQAVVA

-235 DKTTLLGERAKVEY
+235 DKTALLGERAKVEY
-249 KLTKLRAS
+249 QLTKLRAS

-262 DSYQA
+262 DRYQA

-290 RKAEEERANS
+290 RKAEEERANR
-300 QKQIANSQDEQYT
+300 QKQIANSQDEQYN
-313 AVVKELSTWEQS
+313 ALLKEIATWKQS
-325 LLRHQEDLNTIR
+325 LSRHQDDLNTIR

-347 DRINESVENLRLTY
+347 DHINESVERLRLAY
-361 SRTASEQYDGSEL
+361 SRTASEQYDGTEL
-374 CPTCHQPLPEER
+374 CPTCHQTLPEER

-396 ERTAR
+396 ERTER

-411 SKALADS
+411 SKELADS
-418 QKADIA
+418 QKAEIA
-424 RLTKRI
+424 RLTKRT
-430 EEQEASV
+430 EELETRV
-437 QEATKQILALKSQ
+437 QEATKQVLALKSQ
-450 RNKLESARQA
+450 RDKLE
-460 AEAVRQEQ
+460 AERAKIQEQ
-468 IAKLQAEPL
+468 TADSQPEPL
-477 TLPARHEEI
+477 VLPARHEEI
-486 ATEIKEA
+486 ATKIKEA

-535 RDELDKEIKRLHSV
+535 RDELDKEIKRLHKV
-549 GRNLAQ
+549 GRDLAQ

-631 NALAQHLGLTA
+631 NTIAQHLGLTA

>member
-1 MKHLEL
+1 MKQIEL
-7 VRIKIEDFRGTKFLK
+7 TSIKIEDFRGTKSLE

-63 IKRREAGE
+63 IKRREDGE

-87 GEVWTLKRTLHEKW
+87 GEAWTLRRTLHEKW

-125 TSVTEYSQQVGALI
+125 MSVTEYSQQVGALI
-139 PYDRIITLAM
+139 HYDRIITLTM
-149 AGYFFTLPWQDMRT
+149 AGYFFTQPWQEMRT

-182 SDARFAKLTGKLT
+182 SDPRFAQLTDKLT

-209 KRKTRTELE
+209 KRKTRTELD

-235 DKTTLLGERAKVEY
+235 DKTALLGERAKVEY
-249 KLTKLRAS
+249 QLTKLRAS

-276 ARISDLELEQQQIV
+276 AHISDLELEQQQIV
-290 RKAEEERANS
+290 HKAEEERADKARKATS
-300 QKQIANSQDEQYT
+300 ETDEQYN
-313 AVVKELSTWEQS
+313 ALLKEIATWKQS
-325 LLRHQEDLNTIR
+325 LSRHQDDLNATKERRDNISNLYTR
-337 EGRDQAIQRL
+337 SIEGVD
-347 DRINESVENLRLTY
+347 SLRLAY
-361 SRTASEQYDGSEL
+361 ARTASEQYDGTEL

-386 QEEARQRWHK
+386 QEEARQRWHQ
-396 ERTAR
+396 ERTER
-401 LERIARDGKE
+401 LERIARDGIE
-411 SKALADS
+411 SKELADS
-418 QKADIA
+418 QEAEIA
-424 RLTKRI
+424 RLTKRT
-430 EEQEASV
+430 EELETSV

-450 RNKLESARQA
+450 RDKLE
-460 AEAVRQEQ
+460 AERAKIQEQ
-468 IAKLQAEPL
+468 TSDSQPEPL
-477 TLPARHEEI
+477 VLPARHEEI

-511 TKAEIAKQEEAMAKI
+511 TKAEIAKQEEEMAKI

-535 RDELDKEIKRLHSV
+535 RDELDEEIKRLHSV
-549 GRNLAQ
+549 GRDLAQ

-675 TASK
+675 TESK

>member
-361 SRTASEQYDGSEL
+361 SRTASEQYDGTEL

>member
-1 MKHLEL
+1 MKQVEL
-7 VRIKIEDFRGTKFLK
+7 ISIKLEDFRGTQSLE
-22 LQLDGKDTIVRGANG
+22 LTLDGKDTIVRGANG

-63 IKRREAGE
+63 IKRREEGE

-87 GEVWTLKRTLHEKW
+87 EEPWTLKRTLHEKW
-101 QKPRGTTEEQ
+101 QKPRGATEEQ

-139 PYDRIITLAM
+139 PYDRIITLTM
-149 AGYFFTLPWQDMRT
+149 AGYFFTQPWQDMRT

-182 SDARFAKLTGKLT
+182 SDARFAQLLDKLT

-209 KRKTRTELE
+209 KRKTRTELD

-235 DKTTLLGERAKVEY
+235 DKTALLGERAKVEY

-276 ARISDLELEQQQIV
+276 ARISDLELEQERIV
-290 RKAEEERANS
+290 RKAEEERANKAS
-300 QKQIANSQDEQYT
+300 KATSETDEQYN
-313 AVVKELSTWEQS
+313 AVVKELATWEQS
-325 LLRHQEDLNTIR
+325 LSRHQDDLNATKERRDNIR
-337 EGRDQAIQRL
+337 ALYARSLEGVD
-347 DRINESVENLRLTY
+347 SLRLAY
-361 SRTASEQYDGSEL
+361 SRTATEQYDGTEL

-386 QEEARQRWHK
+386 QEEARQRWHQ

-418 QKADIA
+418 QKAEIA
-424 RLTKRI
+424 RLTKRT
-430 EEQEASV
+430 EEIEASV
-437 QEATKQILALKSQ
+437 QEATKQVLALKSQ
-450 RNKLESARQA
+450 RKKLESARQA

-468 IAKLQAEPL
+468 IAKLQSEPL

-486 ATEIKEA
+486 ATEIKEVR
-493 QAKLEEL
+493 AKLEEL
-500 AGRTEDEEDEA
+500 AGRTEEQEDEE
-511 TKAEIAKQEEAMAKI
+511 TKAEIAKQEAEMSRI
-526 QKQIDDCDR
+526 QKLIDDCDR

-549 GRNLAQ
+549 GRDLAQ

-581 IGDLFPTLRFALFD
+581 IGELFPTLRFALFD

-631 NALAQHLGLTA
+631 NALAKHLGLTA

-675 TASK
+675 TATE

>member
-125 TSVTEYSQQVGALI
+125 MSVTEYSQQVGALI
-139 PYDRIITLAM
+139 PYDRIITLTM
-149 AGYFFTLPWQDMRT
+149 AGYFFTQPWQDMRT

-182 SDARFAKLTGKLT
+182 SDPRFAQLTDKLT

-209 KRKTRTELE
+209 KRKTRTELD

-235 DKTTLLGERAKVEY
+235 DKTALLGERAKVEY

-267 HLDERKTLL
+267 HLDERKRLL

-300 QKQIANSQDEQYT
+300 QKQIANSQDEQYN
-313 AVVKELSTWEQS
+313 AVVKEIATWKQS
-325 LLRHQEDLNTIR
+325 LSRHQDDLNTIR

-347 DRINESVENLRLTY
+347 DRINESVENLRLAY
-361 SRTASEQYDGSEL
+361 SRTASEQYDGTEL

-396 ERTAR
+396 ERTER

-411 SKALADS
+411 SKELADS

-430 EEQEASV
+430 EEQEESV

-450 RNKLESARQA
+450 RNKLE
-460 AEAVRQEQ
+460 AERAKIQEQ
-468 IAKLQAEPL
+468 TAKSQPEPL
-477 TLPARHEEI
+477 VLPARHEEI

-500 AGRTEDEEDEA
+500 AGRTEEQEDEA
-511 TKAEIAKQEEAMAKI
+511 TKAQIAKQEDEMAKI

-549 GRNLAQ
+549 GRDLAQ

-663 SLMVDPTAKELT
+663 SLMVDPTAKEL
-675 TASK
+675 AVSH

>member
-1 MKHLEL
+1 MRQIEL
-7 VRIKIEDFRGTKFLK
+7 TSIKIEDFRGTKSLE

-63 IKRREAGE
+63 IKRREEGE

-87 GEVWTLKRTLHEKW
+87 GESWTLRRTLHEKW

-139 PYDRIITLAM
+139 PYDRIITLTM
-149 AGYFFTLPWQDMRT
+149 AGYFFTQPWQDMRT

-168 TGVSREEIERAVVA
+168 TGVSREEIEQAVVA
-182 SDARFAKLTGKLT
+182 SDPRFAKLTDKLT

-209 KRKTRTELE
+209 KRKSRTELD

-235 DKTTLLGERAKVEY
+235 DKTALLGERAKVEY

-267 HLDERKTLL
+267 HLDERKRLL
-276 ARISDLELEQQQIV
+276 AQISDLELEQQQIV
-290 RKAEEERANS
+290 RKAEEERADKARKETS
-300 QKQIANSQDEQYT
+300 ETDEQYT
-313 AVVKELSTWEQS
+313 AVVKEIATWKQS
-325 LLRHQEDLNTIR
+325 LSRHQDDLDTIR

-347 DRINESVENLRLTY
+347 DRINESVDSLRLAY
-361 SRTASEQYDGSEL
+361 SRTASEQYDGTEL

-396 ERTAR
+396 ERTER
-401 LERIARDGKE
+401 LVRIARDGKE
-411 SKALADS
+411 SKELADS
-418 QKADIA
+418 QNAEIA
-424 RLTKRI
+424 LLTKRT
-430 EEQEASV
+430 EELETSV
-437 QEATKQILALKSQ
+437 QEATKQVLALKSQ
-450 RNKLESARQA
+450 RDKLE
-460 AEAVRQEQ
+460 AERAKIQEQ
-468 IAKLQAEPL
+468 TAKSQPETLV
-477 TLPARHEEI
+477 LPARHEEI

-500 AGRTEDEEDEA
+500 AGRTEEQEDEA
-511 TKAEIAKQEEAMAKI
+511 TKAEIAKQEEEMAKI

-549 GRNLAQ
+549 GRDLAQ

>member
-1 MKHLEL
+1 MKQIEL
-7 VRIKIEDFRGTKFLK
+7 TSIKIEDFRGTKSLE

-63 IKRREAGE
+63 IKRREEGE

-87 GEVWTLKRTLHEKW
+87 GEPWTLKRTLHEKW

-111 FKGNETLTEVNGVP
+111 FKGNETLAEVNGVP
-125 TSVTEYSQQVGALI
+125 MSVTEYSQQVGALI
-139 PYDRIITLAM
+139 PYDRIITLTM

-168 TGVSREEIERAVVA
+168 TGVSSEEIEQAVVA
-182 SDARFAKLTGKLT
+182 SDARFAKLTDKLT

-209 KRKTRTELE
+209 KRKTRTELD

-235 DKTTLLGERAKVEY
+235 DKTALLGERAKVEY

-267 HLDERKTLL
+267 HLDERKRLL

-290 RKAEEERANS
+290 RKAEEERANKARQATS
-300 QKQIANSQDEQYT
+300 ETDEQYN
-313 AVVKELSTWEQS
+313 AVVKEIATWKQS
-325 LLRHQEDLNTIR
+325 LSRHQDDLNTIR

-347 DRINESVENLRLTY
+347 DRITESVENLRLTY
-361 SRTASEQYDGSEL
+361 SRTASEQYDGTEL

-396 ERTAR
+396 ERTER
-401 LERIARDGKE
+401 LERIVRDGKE
-411 SKALADS
+411 SKELADS
-418 QKADIA
+418 QKAEIA
-424 RLTKRI
+424 LLVKRI

-450 RNKLESARQA
+450 RDTLE
-460 AEAVRQEQ
+460 AERAKIQEQ
-468 IAKLQAEPL
+468 TAKLQAEPL

-500 AGRTEDEEDEA
+500 AGRTEEQEDEA
-511 TKAEIAKQEEAMAKI
+511 TKAEIAKQEEEMAKI

-549 GRNLAQ
+549 GRDLAQ

-564 QVITDYSQALV
+564 QVISDYSQALV

-663 SLMVDPTAKELT
+663 SLMVDPTATELK

>member
-1 MKHLEL
+1 MKQIEL
-7 VRIKIEDFRGTKFLK
+7 TSIKIEDFRGTKSLE

-63 IKRREAGE
+63 IKRREEGE

-87 GEVWTLKRTLHEKW
+87 GEAWTLRRTLHEKW

-111 FKGNETLTEVNGVP
+111 FKGNETLAEVNGVP
-125 TSVTEYSQQVGALI
+125 MSVTEYSQQVGALI
-139 PYDRIITLAM
+139 PYDRIITLTM
-149 AGYFFTLPWQDMRT
+149 AGYFFTLPWQEMRT

-168 TGVSREEIERAVVA
+168 TGVSSEEIEQAVVA
-182 SDARFAKLTGKLT
+182 SDPRFAQLTDKLT

-209 KRKTRTELE
+209 KRKTRTELD

-235 DKTTLLGERAKVEY
+235 DKTALLGERAKVEY

-267 HLDERKTLL
+267 HLDDRKTLL

-300 QKQIANSQDEQYT
+300 QKQIANSQDEQYN
-313 AVVKELSTWEQS
+313 ALLKEISTWKQS
-325 LLRHQEDLNTIR
+325 LSRHQDDLNTIR

-347 DRINESVENLRLTY
+347 DRINESVENLRLAY
-361 SRTASEQYDGSEL
+361 SRTASEQYDGTEL
-374 CPTCHQPLPEER
+374 CPTCHQTLPEER

-396 ERTAR
+396 ERTER

-411 SKALADS
+411 SKELADS

-424 RLTKRI
+424 RLVKRI
-430 EEQEASV
+430 EELETSV
-437 QEATKQILALKSQ
+437 QEATKQVLALKSQ
-450 RNKLESARQA
+450 RDKLE
-460 AEAVRQEQ
+460 AERAKIQEQ
-468 IAKLQAEPL
+468 TADSQPETLV
-477 TLPARHEEI
+477 LPARHEEI

-511 TKAEIAKQEEAMAKI
+511 TKAEIAKQEEEMAKI

-549 GRNLAQ
+549 GRDLAQ
-555 TLADLEAME
+555 TLANLEAME

-623 INAGIELH
+623 INAGIELQG
-631 NALAQHLGLTA
+631 ALAQHLGLTA

-652 TELTAHSGQVI
+652 SELTAHSGQVI

-675 TASK
+675 IASK

>member
-1 MKHLEL
+1 MKQIEL
-7 VRIKIEDFRGTKFLK
+7 ISIKLEDFRGPKSLE
-22 LQLDGKDTIVRGANG
+22 LQLDGKDTTVRGANG

-63 IKRREAGE
+63 IKRREDGE

-87 GEVWTLKRTLHEKW
+87 GEAWTLRRTLHEKW
-101 QKPRGTTEEQ
+101 QKPRGATEEQ

-125 TSVTEYSQQVGALI
+125 MSVTEYSQQVGALI
-139 PYDRIITLAM
+139 PYDRIITLTM

-168 TGVSREEIERAVVA
+168 TGVSREEIEQAVVA
-182 SDARFAKLTGKLT
+182 SDARFAKLLDKLT

-235 DKTTLLGERAKVEY
+235 DKTALLGERAKVEY

-262 DSYQA
+262 NSYQA

-290 RKAEEERANS
+290 RKAEEERADS

-361 SRTASEQYDGSEL
+361 SRTASEQYDGTEL

-500 AGRTEDEEDEA
+500 AGRTEEQEDEA
-511 TKAEIAKQEEAMAKI
+511 TKAEIAQQEEEMTKI

-549 GRNLAQ
+549 GRDLAQ

-581 IGDLFPTLRFALFD
+581 IGELFPTLRFALFD

-663 SLMVDPTAKELT
+663 SLMVDPTATELT
-675 TASK
+675 IEEK

>member
-1 MKHLEL
+1 MKQLEL
-7 VRIKIEDFRGTKFLK
+7 TSIKIEDFRGTKSLE

-63 IKRREAGE
+63 IKRREDGE

-87 GEVWTLKRTLHEKW
+87 GEPWTLKRTLHEKW

-139 PYDRIITLAM
+139 PYDRIITLTM
-149 AGYFFTLPWQDMRT
+149 AGYFFAQPWQDMRT

-168 TGVSREEIERAVVA
+168 TGVSREEIEQAVVA
-182 SDARFAKLTGKLT
+182 SDARFAKLLDKLT
-195 GKTLEGYRREILAS
+195 GKTLDGYRREILAS
-209 KRKTRTELE
+209 KRKTRTELD

-235 DKTTLLGERAKVEY
+235 DKTALLGERAKVEY

-262 DSYQA
+262 DSNQA

-290 RKAEEERANS
+290 RKAEAERANS
-300 QKQIANSQDEQYT
+300 QKQIANSQDEQYN
-313 AVVKELSTWEQS
+313 ALLKEISKWKQS
-325 LLRHQEDLNTIR
+325 LLRNQDDLSATK
-337 EGRDQAIQRL
+337 EEQAQASQRL
-347 DRINESVENLRLTY
+347 DRINESVENLRLAYT
-361 SRTASEQYDGSEL
+361 RTASEQYDGTEL

-396 ERTAR
+396 ERTER

-418 QKADIA
+418 QKAEIA
-424 RLTKRI
+424 RLHKRI
-430 EEQEASV
+430 EELDANV
-437 QEATKQILALKSQ
+437 QEATKQVLAHDSQ
-450 RNKLESARQA
+450 RKKLESARQE

-477 TLPARHEEI
+477 LLPNRYHDI
-486 ATEIKEA
+486 DGEIKET

-500 AGRTEDEEDEA
+500 AGRTEEQEDEA
-511 TKAEIAKQEEAMAKI
+511 TKAEIAKQEEEMSRI
-526 QKQIDDCDR
+526 QKLIDDCDR

-549 GRNLAQ
+549 GRDLAQ

-564 QVITDYSQALV
+564 QVITDYSQAVV

>member
-1 MKHLEL
+1 MKQIEL
-7 VRIKIEDFRGTKFLK
+7 TSIKIEDFRGAKSLE

-63 IKRREAGE
+63 IKRREDGE
-71 TLPKVDA
+71 TLLKVDA
-78 SVTVVLRVD
+78 SVTIVLRVD
-87 GEVWTLKRTLHEKW
+87 GEPWTLRRTLHEKW

-125 TSVTEYSQQVGALI
+125 MSVTEYSQQVGALI
-139 PYDRIITLAM
+139 PYDRIITLTM

-182 SDARFAKLTGKLT
+182 SDARFAQLTDKLT

-209 KRKTRTELE
+209 KRKTRSELE

-235 DKTTLLGERAKVEY
+235 DKTALLGERAKVEY
-249 KLTKLRAS
+249 QLTKLRTS

-276 ARISDLELEQQQIV
+276 AHISDLELEQQQIV
-290 RKAEEERANS
+290 RKAKEERADKARKATS
-300 QKQIANSQDEQYT
+300 ETDEQYN
-313 AVVKELSTWEQS
+313 ALLKEIATWKQS
-325 LLRHQEDLNTIR
+325 LSRHQDDLTATKERQDNISNLYTRSI
-337 EGRDQAIQRL
+337 EGVD
-347 DRINESVENLRLTY
+347 SLRLAY
-361 SRTASEQYDGSEL
+361 ARTASEQYDGTEL

-401 LERIARDGKE
+401 LERIARDGIE

-418 QKADIA
+418 QEAEIA
-424 RLTKRI
+424 RLTKRT
-430 EEQEASV
+430 EELEASV
-437 QEATKQILALKSQ
+437 QEATKQVLTLKSQ
-450 RNKLESARQA
+450 RDKLE
-460 AEAVRQEQ
+460 AERAKIQEQ
-468 IAKLQAEPL
+468 TADSQPEPL
-477 TLPARHEEI
+477 VLPARHEEI

-549 GRNLAQ
+549 GRDLAQ

>member
-1 MKHLEL
+1 MKQIEL
-7 VRIKIEDFRGTKFLK
+7 TSIKIEDFRGTKSLE
-22 LQLDGKDTIVRGANG
+22 LQLDGKDTVVRGANG

-63 IKRREAGE
+63 IKRREKGE

-87 GEVWTLKRTLHEKW
+87 GEPWTLRRTLHEKW

-139 PYDRIITLAM
+139 PYDRIITLTM
-149 AGYFFTLPWQDMRT
+149 AGYFFALPWQDMRT

-182 SDARFAKLTGKLT
+182 SDARFAKLTDKLT

-209 KRKTRTELE
+209 KRKTRTELD

-235 DKTTLLGERAKVEY
+235 DKTALLGERAKVEY

-290 RKAEEERANS
+290 RKAEEERAYR
-300 QKQIANSQDEQYT
+300 QEQIANSQDEQYT
-313 AVVKELSTWEQS
+313 AVVKELATWKQS
-325 LLRHQEDLNTIR
+325 LSRYQDDLNATK
-337 EGRDQAIQRL
+337 EGRVQAIQRL
-347 DRINESVENLRLTY
+347 DRVNENVENLRLVY
-361 SRTASEQYDGSEL
+361 SRTASEQYDGTEL

-396 ERTAR
+396 ERTER

-411 SKALADS
+411 SKELADN
-418 QKADIA
+418 QKAEIA
-424 RLTKRI
+424 RLTKRT
-430 EEQEASV
+430 EELEASV

-450 RNKLESARQA
+450 RDKLESARQA

-477 TLPARHEEI
+477 LLPNRYHDI
-486 ATEIKEA
+486 DGEIKEA

-500 AGRTEDEEDEA
+500 AGRTEEQEDEV
-511 TKAEIAKQEEAMAKI
+511 TKAEIAKQEEEMAKI

-549 GRNLAQ
+549 GRDLAQ

-675 TASK
+675 IASE

>member
-1 MKHLEL
+1 MKQIEL
-7 VRIKIEDFRGTKFLK
+7 TSIKIEDFRGTKSLE
-22 LQLDGKDTIVRGANG
+22 LQLDGKDTVVRGANG

-63 IKRREAGE
+63 IKRREKGE

-87 GEVWTLKRTLHEKW
+87 GEPWTLRRTLHEKW

-139 PYDRIITLAM
+139 PYDRIITLTM
-149 AGYFFTLPWQDMRT
+149 AGYFFALPWQDMRT

-182 SDARFAKLTGKLT
+182 SDARFAKLTDKLT
-195 GKTLEGYRREILAS
+195 GKTLEGYRLEILAS
-209 KRKTRTELE
+209 KRKTRTELD

-235 DKTTLLGERAKVEY
+235 DKTALLGERAKVEY

-290 RKAEEERANS
+290 RKAEEERAYR
-300 QKQIANSQDEQYT
+300 QEQIANSQDEQYT
-313 AVVKELSTWEQS
+313 AVVKELATWKQS
-325 LLRHQEDLNTIR
+325 LSRYQDDLNATK
-337 EGRDQAIQRL
+337 EGRVQAIQRL
-347 DRINESVENLRLTY
+347 DRVNENVENLRLVY
-361 SRTASEQYDGSEL
+361 SRTASEQYDGTEL

-396 ERTAR
+396 ERTER

-411 SKALADS
+411 SKELADN

-424 RLTKRI
+424 RLAKRT
-430 EEQEASV
+430 EELEASV
-437 QEATKQILALKSQ
+437 QEATKQVLALKSQ
-450 RNKLESARQA
+450 LNKLESARQA

-477 TLPARHEEI
+477 LLPNRYHDI
-486 ATEIKEA
+486 DGEIKEVR
-493 QAKLEEL
+493 AKLEEL
-500 AGRTEDEEDEA
+500 AGRTEEQEDEV
-511 TKAEIAKQEEAMAKI
+511 TKAEIAKQEEEMTKI

-535 RDELDKEIKRLHSV
+535 RDDLDKEIKRLHSV
-549 GRNLAQ
+549 GRDLAQ

-564 QVITDYSQALV
+564 QVISDYSQALV

>member
-1 MKHLEL
+1 MKQIEL
-7 VRIKIEDFRGTKFLK
+7 TSIKIEDFRGTKSLE

-63 IKRREAGE
+63 IKRREDGE

-87 GEVWTLKRTLHEKW
+87 GEPWTLRRTLHEKW

-111 FKGNETLTEVNGVP
+111 FKGNETLAEVNGVP
-125 TSVTEYSQQVGALI
+125 MSVTEYSQQVGALI
-139 PYDRIITLAM
+139 PYDRIITLTM

-182 SDARFAKLTGKLT
+182 SDARFAQLLDKLT

-209 KRKTRTELE
+209 KRKTRTELD

-235 DKTTLLGERAKVEY
+235 DKTALLGERAKVEY

-267 HLDERKTLL
+267 HLDERKRLL

-300 QKQIANSQDEQYT
+300 QKQIANSQDEQYN
-313 AVVKELSTWEQS
+313 AVVKEIATWKQS
-325 LLRHQEDLNTIR
+325 LSRHQDDLNTIR
-337 EGRDQAIQRL
+337 EGRNQAIQRL
-347 DRINESVENLRLTY
+347 DRINESVENLRLAY
-361 SRTASEQYDGSEL
+361 SRTASEQYDGTEL

-396 ERTAR
+396 ERTER

-411 SKALADS
+411 SKELADS

-430 EEQEASV
+430 EEQEESV

-450 RNKLESARQA
+450 RNKLE
-460 AEAVRQEQ
+460 AERAKIQEQ
-468 IAKLQAEPL
+468 TAKSQPEPL
-477 TLPARHEEI
+477 VLPARHEEI

-500 AGRTEDEEDEA
+500 AGRTEEQEDEA
-511 TKAEIAKQEEAMAKI
+511 TKAQIAKQEDEMAKI

-549 GRNLAQ
+549 GRDLAQ

-581 IGDLFPTLRFALFD
+581 IGDLFPTLRFALLD

>member
-1 MKHLEL
+1 MKQIEL
-7 VRIKIEDFRGTKFLK
+7 TSIKIEDFRGTKSLE

-63 IKRREAGE
+63 IKRREDGE

-87 GEVWTLKRTLHEKW
+87 GEPWTLRRTLHEKW

-111 FKGNETLTEVNGVP
+111 FKGNETLAEVNGVP
-125 TSVTEYSQQVGALI
+125 MSVTEYSQQVGALI
-139 PYDRIITLAM
+139 PYDRIITLTM

-168 TGVSREEIERAVVA
+168 TGVSSEEIEQAVVA
-182 SDARFAKLTGKLT
+182 SDPRFAQLMDKLT

-209 KRKTRTELE
+209 KRKTRSELD

-235 DKTTLLGERAKVEY
+235 DKTALLGERAKVEY
-249 KLTKLRAS
+249 QLTKLRTS

-290 RKAEEERANS
+290 HKAEEERADKARKATS
-300 QKQIANSQDEQYT
+300 ETDEQYN
-313 AVVKELSTWEQS
+313 ALLKEIATWKQS
-325 LLRHQEDLNTIR
+325 LSRHQDDLNATKERRDNISNLYTR
-337 EGRDQAIQRL
+337 SIEGVD
-347 DRINESVENLRLTY
+347 SLRLAY
-361 SRTASEQYDGSEL
+361 ARTASEQYDGTEL

-386 QEEARQRWHK
+386 QEEARQRWHQ
-396 ERTAR
+396 ERTER
-401 LERIARDGKE
+401 LERIARDGIE
-411 SKALADS
+411 SKELADS
-418 QKADIA
+418 QEAEIA
-424 RLTKRI
+424 RLTKRT
-430 EEQEASV
+430 EELEASI

-450 RNKLESARQA
+450 RDKLE
-460 AEAVRQEQ
+460 AERAKIQEQ
-468 IAKLQAEPL
+468 TSDSQPEPL
-477 TLPARHEEI
+477 VLPARHEEI

-511 TKAEIAKQEEAMAKI
+511 TKAEIAKQEEEMAKI

-549 GRNLAQ
+549 GRDLAQ

-581 IGDLFPTLRFALFD
+581 IGDLFPTLRFALLD

-652 TELTAHSGQVI
+652 TDLTAHSGQVI